1 MLKICLHY
9 KNDVTRELLYRI
21 PPDIYR
27 SEKVNGDWSRATK
40 VDFEQ
45 TKSAAINAVEKIRK
59 AVFQI
64 IGLFTIVLGMQMS
77 LKTNQFLILLV
88 SLIIG
93 TIIGEMLSIEKG
105 VESLSNKL
113 KIKLQSDNKL
123 FSEGLITAFLLYCI
137 GSMTFVGSIEEGI
150 HQDRTLI
157 YTKSLMD
164 GITSILLASSFGTG
178 VLFSAIPLLI
188 FQSALT
194 LGAHYFES
202 YLHPELITDISAV
215 GGIIIIGIGFN
226 IVEITKIKVSNMLPA
241 LLLIIP
247 IYHLIHFVKM
257 Y

>member
-1 MLKICLHY
+1 MILPLGSIVNALS
-9 KNDVTRELLYRI
+9 VI
-21 PPDIYR
+21 IGSIIGIYFG
-27 SEKVNGDWSRATK
+27 SFLS
-40 VDFEQ
+40 
-45 TKSAAINAVEKIRK
+45 EKIRK

-64 IGLFTIVLGMQMS
+64 IGLFTLVLGMQMS

-93 TIIGEMLSIEKG
+93 TIIGESLSIEKG
-105 VESLSNKL
+105 IESLSNKL
-113 KIKLQSDNKL
+113 KIKLQSENKL
-123 FSEGLITAFLLYCI
+123 FSEGLITAFLLYCV

-150 HQDRTLI
+150 HQDRTLM

-194 LGAHYFES
+194 LGAIYFES
-202 YLHPELITDISAV
+202 YLHPELITEISAV
-215 GGIIIIGIGFN
+215 GGVIIIGIGLN
-226 IVEITKIKVSNMLPA
+226 ILEITKIKVSNMLPA

-247 IYHLIHFVKM
+247 IYHLIYLVQI

>member
-1 MLKICLHY
+1 MILPLGSIVNALS
-9 KNDVTRELLYRI
+9 VI
-21 PPDIYR
+21 IGSIIGIYFG
-27 SEKVNGDWSRATK
+27 SFLS
-40 VDFEQ
+40 
-45 TKSAAINAVEKIRK
+45 EKIRK

-64 IGLFTIVLGMQMS
+64 IGLFTLALGMQMS

-93 TIIGEMLSIEKG
+93 TIIGESLSIEKG
-105 VESLSNKL
+105 IESLSNKL

-123 FSEGLITAFLLYCI
+123 FSEGLITAFLLYCV

-150 HQDRTLI
+150 HQDRTLM

-164 GITSILLASSFGTG
+164 GITSILLASSLGTG
-178 VLFSAIPLLI
+178 VLFSAIPLII

-202 YLHPELITDISAV
+202 YLNPELITEISAV
-215 GGIIIIGIGFN
+215 GGIIIIGIGLN
-226 IVEITKIKVSNMLPA
+226 ILEIIKVKVSNMLPA

-247 IYHLIHFVKM
+247 IYHLIYLEHIN
-257 Y
+257 

>member
-1 MLKICLHY
+1 MILPLGSI
-9 KNDVTRELLYRI
+9 
-21 PPDIYR
+21 
-27 SEKVNGDWSRATK
+27 VNALSVIIGSIIGI
-40 VDFEQ
+40 FFG
-45 TKSAAINAVEKIRK
+45 SFLSEKIRK

-64 IGLFTIVLGMQMS
+64 IGLFTLALGMQMS

-93 TIIGEMLSIEKG
+93 TIIGESLSIEKG
-105 VESLSNKL
+105 IESLSNKL

-123 FSEGLITAFLLYCI
+123 FSEGLITAFLLYCV

-150 HQDRTLI
+150 HQDRTLM

-164 GITSILLASSFGTG
+164 GITSILLASSLGTG
-178 VLFSAIPLLI
+178 VLFSAIPLII

-202 YLHPELITDISAV
+202 YLNPELITEISAV
-215 GGIIIIGIGFN
+215 GGIIIIGIGLN
-226 IVEITKIKVSNMLPA
+226 ILEIIKVKVSNMLPA

-247 IYHLIHFVKM
+247 IYHLIYLEHIN
-257 Y
+257 

>member
-1 MLKICLHY
+1 MILPLGSIVNALS
-9 KNDVTRELLYRI
+9 VI
-21 PPDIYR
+21 IGSIIGIYFG
-27 SEKVNGDWSRATK
+27 SFLS
-40 VDFEQ
+40 
-45 TKSAAINAVEKIRK
+45 EKIRK

-64 IGLFTIVLGMQMS
+64 IGLFTLALGMQMS

-93 TIIGEMLSIEKG
+93 TIIGESLSIEKAI
-105 VESLSNKL
+105 ESLSNKL
-113 KIKLQSDNKL
+113 KIKFKSENKL

-150 HQDRTLI
+150 HQDRTLM

-194 LGAHYFES
+194 LGAIYFES
-202 YLHPELITDISAV
+202 YLHPELITEISAV
-215 GGIIIIGIGFN
+215 GGVIIIGIGLN
-226 IVEITKIKVSNMLPA
+226 ILEITKIKVSNMLPA

-247 IYHLIHFVKM
+247 IYHLIYLVQMH
-257 Y
+257 

>member
-1 MLKICLHY
+1 MILPLGSIVNSLS
-9 KNDVTRELLYRI
+9 VI
-21 PPDIYR
+21 IGSIIGIYFG
-27 SEKVNGDWSRATK
+27 SFLS
-40 VDFEQ
+40 
-45 TKSAAINAVEKIRK
+45 EKIRK

-64 IGLFTIVLGMQMS
+64 IGLFTLALGMQMS

-93 TIIGEMLSIEKG
+93 TIIGEVLSIEKG

-113 KIKLQSDNKL
+113 KIKLQSENKL

-150 HQDRTLI
+150 HQDRTLM

-202 YLHPELITDISAV
+202 YLHPELITEISAV
-215 GGIIIIGIGFN
+215 GGIIIIGIGLN
-226 IVEITKIKVSNMLPA
+226 ILEIKKIKVSNMLPA

-247 IYHLIHFVKM
+247 IYHLM
-257 Y
+257 YLVHMY

>member
-1 MLKICLHY
+1 MILPLGSIVNALS
-9 KNDVTRELLYRI
+9 VI
-21 PPDIYR
+21 IGSIIGIYFG
-27 SEKVNGDWSRATK
+27 SFLS
-40 VDFEQ
+40 
-45 TKSAAINAVEKIRK
+45 EKIRK

-64 IGLFTIVLGMQMS
+64 IGLFTLALGMQMS

-93 TIIGEMLSIEKG
+93 TIIGESLSIEKAI
-105 VESLSNKL
+105 ESLSNKL
-113 KIKLQSDNKL
+113 KIKLKSENKL
-123 FSEGLITAFLLYCI
+123 FSEGLITAFLLYCV

-150 HQDRTLI
+150 HQDRTLM

-194 LGAHYFES
+194 LGAIYFES
-202 YLHPELITDISAV
+202 YLHPELITEISA
-215 GGIIIIGIGFN
+215 GGGVIIIGIGLN
-226 IVEITKIKVSNMLPA
+226 ILEITKIKVSNMLPA

-247 IYHLIHFVKM
+247 IYHLIYLVQM

>member
-1 MLKICLHY
+1 MILPLGSIVNALS
-9 KNDVTRELLYRI
+9 VI
-21 PPDIYR
+21 IGSIIGIYFG
-27 SEKVNGDWSRATK
+27 SFLS
-40 VDFEQ
+40 
-45 TKSAAINAVEKIRK
+45 EKIRK

-64 IGLFTIVLGMQMS
+64 IGLFTLALGMQMS

-93 TIIGEMLSIEKG
+93 TIIGESLSIEKG
-105 VESLSNKL
+105 IESLSNKL
-113 KIKLQSDNKL
+113 KIKFKSENKL

-150 HQDRTLI
+150 HQNRTLM

-164 GITSILLASSFGTG
+164 GITSILLASSFGSG

-202 YLHPELITDISAV
+202 YLHPELITEISAA
-215 GGIIIIGIGFN
+215 GGIIIIGIGLN
-226 IVEITKIKVSNMLPA
+226 ILEITKIKVSNMLPA

-247 IYHLIHFVKM
+247 IYHLI

>member
-1 MLKICLHY
+1 MILPLGSIVNALS
-9 KNDVTRELLYRI
+9 VI
-21 PPDIYR
+21 IGSIIGIYFGTFL
-27 SEKVNGDWSRATK
+27 S
-40 VDFEQ
+40 
-45 TKSAAINAVEKIRK
+45 EKIRK

-64 IGLFTIVLGMQMS
+64 IGLFTLALGMQMS

-93 TIIGEMLSIEKG
+93 TIIGESLSIEKSI
-105 VESLSNKL
+105 ESLSNK
-113 KIKLQSDNKL
+113 IKLQSENKL
-123 FSEGLITAFLLYCI
+123 FSEGLITAFLLYCV

-150 HQDRTLI
+150 HQDRTLM

-202 YLHPELITDISAV
+202 YLHPELITEISAV
-215 GGIIIIGIGFN
+215 GGVIIIGIGLN
-226 IVEITKIKVSNMLPA
+226 ILEITKIKVSNMLLA

-247 IYHLIHFVKM
+247 IYHLIQM

>member
-1 MLKICLHY
+1 MILPLGSIVNALS
-9 KNDVTRELLYRI
+9 VI
-21 PPDIYR
+21 VGSIIGIYFG
-27 SEKVNGDWSRATK
+27 SFLS
-40 VDFEQ
+40 
-45 TKSAAINAVEKIRK
+45 EKIRK
-59 AVFQI
+59 SVFQI
-64 IGLFTIVLGMQMS
+64 IGLFTLALGIQMS

-93 TIIGEMLSIEKG
+93 TIIGESLSIEKG
-105 VESLSNKL
+105 IESLSNKL
-113 KIKLQSDNKL
+113 KIKLQSENKL
-123 FSEGLITAFLLYCI
+123 FSEGLITAFLLYCV

-150 HQDRTLI
+150 HQDRNLMF
-157 YTKSLMD
+157 TKSLMD

-202 YLHPELITDISAV
+202 YLYPELITEISAV
-215 GGIIIIGIGFN
+215 GGVIIIGIGLN
-226 IVEITKIKVSNMLPA
+226 ILEITKIKVSNMLPA

-247 IYHLIHFVKM
+247 IYHLIYFVQM

>member
-1 MLKICLHY
+1 MILPLGSI
-9 KNDVTRELLYRI
+9 V
-21 PPDIYR
+21 
-27 SEKVNGDWSRATK
+27 
-40 VDFEQ
+40 
-45 TKSAAINAVEKIRK
+45 NAVSVIVGSIIGIYFGSFLSEKIRK
-59 AVFQI
+59 TVFQI
-64 IGLFTIVLGMQMS
+64 IGLFTLALGIQMS

-93 TIIGEMLSIEKG
+93 TIIGESLSIEKG
-105 VESLSNKL
+105 IESLSNKL
-113 KIKLQSDNKL
+113 KIKLQSENKL
-123 FSEGLITAFLLYCI
+123 FSEGLITAFLLYCV

-150 HQDRTLI
+150 HQDRNLMF
-157 YTKSLMD
+157 TKSLMD

-202 YLHPELITDISAV
+202 YLYPELITEISAV
-215 GGIIIIGIGFN
+215 GGVIIIGIGLN
-226 IVEITKIKVSNMLPA
+226 ILEITKIKVSNMLPA

-247 IYHLIHFVKM
+247 IYHLIYFVQM

>member
-1 MLKICLHY
+1 MILPLGSIVNALS
-9 KNDVTRELLYRI
+9 VI
-21 PPDIYR
+21 IGSIIGIYFG
-27 SEKVNGDWSRATK
+27 SFLS
-40 VDFEQ
+40 
-45 TKSAAINAVEKIRK
+45 EKIRK

-64 IGLFTIVLGMQMS
+64 IGLFTLALGMQMS

-93 TIIGEMLSIEKG
+93 TIIGESLSIEKG
-105 VESLSNKL
+105 IESLSNKL
-113 KIKLQSDNKL
+113 KIKLQSENKL
-123 FSEGLITAFLLYCI
+123 FSEGLITAFLLYCV

-150 HQDRTLI
+150 HQDRTLM

-202 YLHPELITDISAV
+202 YLHPELITEISAV
-215 GGIIIIGIGFN
+215 GGVIIIGIGLN
-226 IVEITKIKVSNMLPA
+226 ILEITKIKVSNMLPA

-247 IYHLIHFVKM
+247 IYHLIYLVQI

>member
-1 MLKICLHY
+1 MILPLGSVVNASSVI
-9 KNDVTRELLYRI
+9 I
-21 PPDIYR
+21 GSIIGIYFG
-27 SEKVNGDWSRATK
+27 SFLS
-40 VDFEQ
+40 
-45 TKSAAINAVEKIRK
+45 EKIRK
-59 AVFQI
+59 AIFQM

-88 SLIIG
+88 TLILG
-93 TIIGEMLSIEKG
+93 TVIGESVSIEKAI
-105 VESLSNKL
+105 ESMSNKL
-113 KIKLQSDNKL
+113 KIKLQSENKL

-137 GSMTFVGSIEEGI
+137 GSMTFIGSIEEGI

-188 FQSALT
+188 FQSVLT
-194 LGAHYFES
+194 LGAYYFES
-202 YLHPELITDISAV
+202 YLYPELITEISAV
-215 GGIIIIGIGFN
+215 GGIIIIGIGLN
-226 IVEITKIKVSNMLPA
+226 ILEITKIKVSNMLPA

-247 IYHLIHFVKM
+247 IYHLIYFVQM

>member
-1 MLKICLHY
+1 MILPLGSIVNALS
-9 KNDVTRELLYRI
+9 VI
-21 PPDIYR
+21 IGSIIGIYFG
-27 SEKVNGDWSRATK
+27 SFLS
-40 VDFEQ
+40 
-45 TKSAAINAVEKIRK
+45 EKIRK

-64 IGLFTIVLGMQMS
+64 IGLFTLALGMQMS

-93 TIIGEMLSIEKG
+93 TIIGESLSIEKSI
-105 VESLSNKL
+105 ESLSNKL
-113 KIKLQSDNKL
+113 KIKLQSENKL
-123 FSEGLITAFLLYCI
+123 FSEGLITAFLLYCV

-150 HQDRTLI
+150 HKDRTLM

-194 LGAHYFES
+194 LGSHYFES
-202 YLHPELITDISAV
+202 YLHPELITEISAV
-215 GGIIIIGIGFN
+215 GGIIIIGIGLN
-226 IVEITKIKVSNMLPA
+226 ILEIKKIKVSNMLPA

-247 IYHLIHFVKM
+247 IYHLIYLVQI

>member
-1 MLKICLHY
+1 MILPLGSIVNALS
-9 KNDVTRELLYRI
+9 VI
-21 PPDIYR
+21 IGSIIGIYFG
-27 SEKVNGDWSRATK
+27 SFLS
-40 VDFEQ
+40 
-45 TKSAAINAVEKIRK
+45 EKIRK

-64 IGLFTIVLGMQMS
+64 IGLFTLALGMQMS

-93 TIIGEMLSIEKG
+93 TIIGESLSIEKAI
-105 VESLSNKL
+105 ESLSNKL
-113 KIKLQSDNKL
+113 KIKLKSENKL
-123 FSEGLITAFLLYCI
+123 FSEGLITAFLLYCV

-150 HQDRTLI
+150 HQDRTLM

-194 LGAHYFES
+194 LGAIHFES
-202 YLHPELITDISAV
+202 YLHPELITEISAG
-215 GGIIIIGIGFN
+215 GGIIIIGIGLN
-226 IVEITKIKVSNMLPA
+226 ILEITKIKVSNMLPA

-247 IYHLIHFVKM
+247 IYHLIYLVQM

>member
-1 MLKICLHY
+1 MILPLGSIVNALS
-9 KNDVTRELLYRI
+9 VIIGSLI
-21 PPDIYR
+21 GIYFG
-27 SEKVNGDWSRATK
+27 SFLS
-40 VDFEQ
+40 
-45 TKSAAINAVEKIRK
+45 EKIRK
-59 AVFQI
+59 AIFHI
-64 IGLFTIVLGMQMS
+64 IGLFTLVLGMHMS
-77 LKTNQFLILLV
+77 LKTNQFLILLI

-93 TIIGEMLSIEKG
+93 TIIGESFSIEKG
-105 VESLSNKL
+105 IESLSNKL
-113 KIKLQSDNKL
+113 KIKLQSENKL
-123 FSEGLITAFLLYCI
+123 FSEGLITAFLLYCV

-150 HQDRTLI
+150 HQDRTLM

-202 YLHPELITDISAV
+202 YLHPELITEISAV
-215 GGIIIIGIGFN
+215 GGVIIIGIGLN
-226 IVEITKIKVSNMLPA
+226 ILEITKIKVSNMLPA

-247 IYHLIHFVKM
+247 IYHLIYLVQI

>member
-1 MLKICLHY
+1 MILPLGSIVNALS
-9 KNDVTRELLYRI
+9 VI
-21 PPDIYR
+21 IGSIIGIYFG
-27 SEKVNGDWSRATK
+27 SFLS
-40 VDFEQ
+40 
-45 TKSAAINAVEKIRK
+45 EKIRK

-64 IGLFTIVLGMQMS
+64 IGLFTLALGMQMS

-93 TIIGEMLSIEKG
+93 TIIGESLSIEKG
-105 VESLSNKL
+105 IESLSNKL
-113 KIKLQSDNKL
+113 KIKLQSENKL
-123 FSEGLITAFLLYCI
+123 FSEGLITAFLLYCV

-150 HQDRTLI
+150 HQDRTLM

-164 GITSILLASSFGTG
+164 GITSIVLASSFGNG

-194 LGAHYFES
+194 LGAFYFES
-202 YLHPELITDISAV
+202 YLYPELITEISAV
-215 GGIIIIGIGFN
+215 GGVIIIGIGLN
-226 IVEITKIKVSNMLPA
+226 ILEITKIKVSNMLPA

-247 IYHLIHFVKM
+247 IYHLIYFVQM

>member
-1 MLKICLHY
+1 MILPLGSIVNALS
-9 KNDVTRELLYRI
+9 VI
-21 PPDIYR
+21 IGSIIGIYFG
-27 SEKVNGDWSRATK
+27 SFLS
-40 VDFEQ
+40 
-45 TKSAAINAVEKIRK
+45 EKIRK

-64 IGLFTIVLGMQMS
+64 IGLFTLALGMQMS

-93 TIIGEMLSIEKG
+93 TIIGESLSIEKG
-105 VESLSNKL
+105 IESLSNKL
-113 KIKLQSDNKL
+113 KIKLQSENKL
-123 FSEGLITAFLLYCI
+123 FSEGLITAFLLYCV

-150 HQDRTLI
+150 HQDRNLMF
-157 YTKSLMD
+157 TKSLMD

-202 YLHPELITDISAV
+202 YLYPELITEISAV
-215 GGIIIIGIGFN
+215 GGVIIIGIGLN
-226 IVEITKIKVSNMLPA
+226 ILEITKIKVSNMLPA

-247 IYHLIHFVKM
+247 IYHLIYLVQI